1 MLARCWTALAAAALL
16 AAPAQLV
23 ADETAPPAPPA
34 TWIKGEGFRIQ
45 SADGNWKLRVGLQVA
60 FQWEP
65 RFPEGGPAWQ
75 PYSPAVTQAAWSS
88 DGRELYL
95 ATADRKLVAL
105 PIESSPAAFKTG
117 PPRTLFEFSAT
128 FIEGRLFQPSRDG
141 KRFLMQ
147 VIRGGGDAIP
157 PLDVV
162 LNWPATLGPELM
174 R

>member
-1 MLARCWTALAAAALL
+1 MKYEALRQLTGSRAVVSPDSRWIVAIKQ
-16 AAPAQLV
+16 AQASV
-23 ADETAPPAPPA
+23 A
-34 TWIKGEGFRIQ
+34 
-45 SADGNWKLRVGLQVA
+45 
-60 FQWEP
+60 